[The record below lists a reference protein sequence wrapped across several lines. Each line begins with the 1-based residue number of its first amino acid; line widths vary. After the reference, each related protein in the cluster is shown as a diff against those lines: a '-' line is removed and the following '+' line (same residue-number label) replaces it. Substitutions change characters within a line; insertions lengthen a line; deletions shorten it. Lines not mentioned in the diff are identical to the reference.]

1 MKELFLDIDGVL
13 LTNKNQIVA
22 DWAIELIDFILSRS
36 DYYWLTTHCRESNST
51 NVLRMLASYF
61 PQSVIEK
68 LKQIKPTQWNTLKTE
83 AIDFNSD
90 FCWLD
95 DYVLEAEKKE
105 LEQHKCFN
113 NLLLVDLKNDNELTN
128 IMQKLV

>member
-1 MKELFLDIDGVL
+1 MKKLYLDIDGVL
-13 LTNKNQIVA
+13 LTNRNPRAA
-22 DWAIELIDFILSRS
+22 DRAIELIDFILSRF
-36 DYYWLTTHCRESNST
+36 DCYWLTTHCRESNST
-51 NVLRMLASYF
+51 NALRMLTSYF
-61 PQSVIEK
+61 PLSVIEK
-68 LKQIKPTQWNTLKTE
+68 LKQFKPTQWDTLKTV

-105 LEQHKCFN
+105 LEHHKYLQH
-113 NLLLVDLKNDNELTN
+113 LLLVDLMNDNEFTS